1 MRALKSLVASFSI
14 IASLGAGNA
23 IAGNTYQVSARI
35 NERGATV
42 ATPTLVVKAGAPASV
57 VVAGDKGYRLTI
69 QVDSAVVDVTARVE
83 TAAGKVDSTLS
94 GALEAPMTV
103 AAGDIGLEVMVTA
116 VEGAENPRS

>member
-69 QVDSAVVDVTARVE
+69 QVDSAEGGVVDVTARVE

-94 GALEAPMTV
+94 GALRRP
-103 AAGDIGLEVMVTA
+103 
-116 VEGAENPRS
+116 